1 MLFSYG
7 QTGNKKYTAWMDRS
21 CAKSLDKTM
30 HNEKFNSWTKIE
42 YWQKCYKEYM
52 ERKKRRPKK
61 KREKNKENQESCRW
75 TSLKFYLNF

>member
-7 QTGNKKYTAWMDRS
+7 QIGNKKYTASIDRS

-30 HNEKFNSWTKIE
+30 HNEKFNSWTKIK
-42 YWQKCYKEYM
+42 YWQKMLQGIYG
-52 ERKKRRPKK
+52 KK
-61 KREKNKENQESCRW
+61 KKKAKKGEKKESQESCRW